1 MVTAE
6 AILIADYKTNRDAP
20 RPLDRVPAGYVAQ
33 LALYRAVLAKLY
45 PGKAIRAALVWTEV
59 PDLMEVSAA
68 AMDAALA
75 PSPRREACLTGVGSR
90 S

>member
-1 MVTAE
+1 M
-6 AILIADYKTNRDAP
+6 
-20 RPLDRVPAGYVAQ
+20 AQ

-45 PGKAIRAALVWTEV
+45 PGRPIRAALVWTEV
-59 PDLMEVSAA
+59 PDLMEISDA

-75 PSPRREACLTGVGSR
+75 SLTS